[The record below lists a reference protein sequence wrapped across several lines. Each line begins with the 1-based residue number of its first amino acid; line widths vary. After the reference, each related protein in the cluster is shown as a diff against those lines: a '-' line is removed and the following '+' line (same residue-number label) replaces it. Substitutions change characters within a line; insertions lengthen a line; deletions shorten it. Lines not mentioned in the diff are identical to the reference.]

1 MEFPVIFRWG
11 YLAVNAHF
19 IFELLAFFI
28 GFRYFLWLRKSSG
41 DHLPSNS
48 RLTAFLGAA
57 AGAFL
62 GSRLLG
68 ALEDP
73 YLFFHPQGNW
83 LYYFQSKTII
93 GALLGGLAGV
103 EIAKKMVGETRSSGD
118 LFTFPLILGMIL
130 GRIGCFSMGVA
141 EPTFGVASSLPW
153 AMDLGDGIQRH
164 PTALYEILFLSFLWL
179 LLLQL
184 RKKMQLEEGA
194 LFKLF
199 MVAYLLYRFAVAFIQ
214 PVDTWLGGIGTL
226 QLACLIGLGY
236 YYKVLF
242 TPRSLLQQVH

>member
-1 MEFPVIFRWG
+1 MEFPIIFRWG

-19 IFELLAFFI
+19 VFELLAFFI

-73 YLFFHPQGNW
+73 HLFFHPQGNW

-130 GRIGCFSMGVA
+130 GRMGCFSMGVA
-141 EPTFGVASSLPW
+141 EPTYGVASSLPW
-153 AMDLGDGIQRH
+153 AMDLGDGILRH
-164 PTALYEILFLSFLWL
+164 PTALYEILFLSLLWL

-184 RKKMQLEEGA
+184 RKKMRLQEGS

-214 PVDTWLGGIGTL
+214 PVDRWLWGIGTL
-226 QLACLIGLGY
+226 QLACLLGLVY
-236 YYKVLF
+236 YYKVLL
-242 TPRSLLQQVH
+242 TPRSLLQIH

>member
-1 MEFPVIFRWG
+1 MEFPIIFRWG

-19 IFELLAFFI
+19 VFELLAFFI
-28 GFRYFLWLRKSSG
+28 GFRYFLWLRKSAG

-73 YLFFHPQGNW
+73 HLFFHPQGNW

-141 EPTFGVASSLPW
+141 EPTFGIASSLPW
-153 AMDLGDGIQRH
+153 AMDLGDGIPRH

-184 RKKMQLEEGA
+184 RKKMNLQEGA
-194 LFKLF
+194 LFKIF
-199 MVAYLLYRFAVAFIQ
+199 MVAYLIYRFAVAFIQ
-214 PVDTWLGGIGTL
+214 PVDTWLAGIGTL
-226 QLACLIGLGY
+226 QLACLLGLAY
-236 YYKVLF
+236 YYKVLIS
-242 TPRSLLQQVH
+242 PRSLLQGH

>member
-1 MEFPVIFRWG
+1 MEFPLIFRWG
-11 YLAVNAHF
+11 ALAVSAHF
-19 IFELLAFFI
+19 VFELLAFFI

-57 AGAFL
+57 VGALL

-73 YLFFHPQGNW
+73 FLFFHPDGNW

-118 LFTFPLILGMIL
+118 LFTFPLLLGMMI

-141 EPTFGVASSLPW
+141 EPTYGIASDLPW
-153 AMDLGDGIQRH
+153 AMDLGDGMTRH
-164 PTALYEILFLSFLWL
+164 PTALYEILFLLCLWIGL
-179 LLLQL
+179 NHLKRRRSL
-184 RKKMQLEEGA
+184 KEGSI
-194 LFKLF
+194 FKLF
-199 MVAYLLYRFAVAFIQ
+199 MVAYLLYRFSIAFIQ
-214 PVDTWLGGIGTL
+214 PVKVWFGGLGTL
-226 QLACLIGLGY
+226 QIACLIGLLY
-236 YYKVLF
+236 YYRVFL
-242 TPRSLLQQVH
+242 TPTSLLRDQ